1 MKYNVVIAHRV
12 SPCLSKTAVG
22 FSSKFELVR
31 TCSNTLK
38 AAIGKI
44 SGMVKLYVILDGCD
58 KEYEELYNRLF
69 SHSENVEMALIKTAS
84 IGNFA
89 TYEKQIQVLKNN
101 LDTDYLYFSEDDYLY
116 LENAFTEMI
125 EMMRTGADF
134 VSPLDHPDNYNTL
147 YSNAQ
152 VERLVHIAGTTHW
165 QTVDSTCL
173 TFMCDPKTFMSAL
186 PILRSYS
193 SGIPDTLMWF
203 GLTKRCVRTPRLFTY
218 LVKHLLRI
226 KLSKRELLS
235 LWTLKAL
242 RSKCFFT
249 KRYLLWSPIPTLAIH
264 LSSESLPPLSDK
276 VLEMIPD
283 EARLIIHNI
292 ANRYLSE

>member
-1 MKYNVVIAHRV
+1 
-12 SPCLSKTAVG
+12 
-22 FSSKFELVR
+22 
-31 TCSNTLK
+31 
-38 AAIGKI
+38 
-44 SGMVKLYVILDGCD
+44 MVKLYVILDGCD

-69 SHSENVEMALIKTAS
+69 SHFENVEMALIKTAS

-264 LSSESLPPLSDK
+264 LSSESLPPLNNNALTLLPAQIRDAVNSTSFSYR
-276 VLEMIPD
+276 V
-283 EARLIIHNI
+283 R
-292 ANRYLSE
+292 